1 MEEANQ
7 NVIEIHQSLV
17 RPVLIAGA
25 ERELAILIGMCS
37 VLVWIAGKD
46 FSSFILA
53 LAIWFFGIY
62 AARQVAKTD
71 GQMVKIFI
79 RHIKYQEF
87 YSATEK
93 V

>member
-1 MEEANQ
+1 MQDTNAPG
-7 NVIEIHQSLV
+7 IEIHQSLV

-25 ERELAILIGMCS
+25 EREMAILIGICA

-53 LAIWFFGIY
+53 LAIWFIGIFF
-62 AARQVAKTD
+62 ARQAAKSD
-71 GQMVKIFI
+71 GQMVKIFM

-87 YSATEK
+87 YPATEN

>member
-1 MEEANQ
+1 MQEANQ

-25 ERELAILIGMCS
+25 ERELAILIGICA

-53 LAIWFFGIY
+53 MAIWFIGIY
-62 AARQVAKTD
+62 IARQVAKND
-71 GQMVKIFI
+71 GQMVKIFL

-87 YSATEK
+87 YAATEK